1 MVRVREERTVDRDID
16 EITAAWILAD
26 EEDDPDDLQDATVE
40 DILRQVSRLIGYGKL
55 TLDQKIIL
63 RKLVVDTIKQGSI
76 AWGIRQAQKWGA
88 GGYSTSQQPSF
99 WPTRR
104 L

>member
-40 DILRQVSRLIGYGKL
+40 DILRQVGRLIGYGKL

-63 RKLVVDTIKQGSI
+63 RKLVVDTI
-76 AWGIRQAQKWGA
+76 R
-88 GGYSTSQQPSF
+88 
-99 WPTRR
+99 
-104 L
+104 